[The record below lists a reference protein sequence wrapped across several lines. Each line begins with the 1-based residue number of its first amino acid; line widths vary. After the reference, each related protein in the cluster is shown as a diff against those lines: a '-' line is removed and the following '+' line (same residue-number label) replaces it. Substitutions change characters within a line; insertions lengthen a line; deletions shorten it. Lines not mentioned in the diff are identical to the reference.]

1 MQRIFSALGQVFRK
15 SILIL
20 SLVGLIS
27 LSSLLMTEQLC
38 YAALPPSQQLT
49 PEEEF
54 QRAESSRSPDVRE
67 EAYEEA
73 TKEAKSPRN
82 EEKAYEENL
91 AGFKEENPGGGLV
104 EGAKGLLDKV
114 RGSGSSSDQLTTP

>member
-27 LSSLLMTEQLC
+27 LSGLLITDQLC
-38 YAALPPSQQLT
+38 YAAVHPNQQVT

-54 QRAESSRSPDVRE
+54 QRAESSQSPDVRE

-91 AGFKEENPGGGLV
+91 AGFKKENPDGGLV
-104 EGAKGLLDKV
+104 EGAKGLIEKV
-114 RGSGSSSDQLTTP
+114 RGSGSSSDKLTTP